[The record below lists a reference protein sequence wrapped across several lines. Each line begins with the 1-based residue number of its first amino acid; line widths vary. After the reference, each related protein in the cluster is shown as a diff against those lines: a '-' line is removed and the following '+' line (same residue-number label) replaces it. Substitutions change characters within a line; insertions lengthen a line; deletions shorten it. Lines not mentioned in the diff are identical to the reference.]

1 MRILVNMSTLKKGGG
16 QNVGLNF
23 IHCISKVKYSDK
35 VFFYAVVQDSEIHK
49 ALLALNEKN
58 IVLMPANPLKKLW
71 RELTQ
76 GRSIVKENSIDII
89 YSYFGYGLYPKSC
102 LQVSGSA
109 DSNLFFP
116 EIDFWKHY
124 SGLQLM
130 AKKAIDSFRIWG
142 VKRATAVIF
151 ENAAMQKRGVELFG
165 LKNTTFIKPSFSLV
179 ESDAQWNLPYAAKN
193 KKVGLFFCGWQLNK
207 NYELIPHLAAELKQ
221 RKIDFHFVITAPA
234 DNSVEHEAF
243 VQSLRSL
250 NVESMVS
257 IVGAI
262 KKAEIPSL
270 YRQIHFVFLLSNL
283 ESFSNNIIEAWQ
295 FAKPLMIANAEWSK
309 AICNDGACY
318 VERVDKTS
326 IASALQAL
334 IENEASYSAL
344 VQKGRTQLSAYP
356 SIEERTQ
363 QEVEYIEKIYHENR

>member
-1 MRILVNMSTLKKGGG
+1 VNMSTLKKGGG

-23 IHCISKVKYSDK
+23 IHCISKMKYSDK

-58 IVLMPANPLKKLW
+58 IVLMPSNPLKKLW

-116 EIDFWKHY
+116 EINFWQHY
-124 SGLQLM
+124 SGVKLM

-179 ESDAQWNLPYAAKN
+179 ESDVKWTLPEAAKN
-193 KKVGLFFCGWQLNK
+193 KKVALFFCGWQLNK
-207 NYELIPHLAAELKQ
+207 NYEIIPHLAFELKQ

-234 DNSVEHEAF
+234 DESLEHKAF
-243 VQSLRSL
+243 VQSLQKL
-250 NVESMVS
+250 GVEDMVS

-270 YRQIHFVFLLSNL
+270 YSQIDFVFLLSNL

-295 FAKPLMIANAEWSK
+295 FNKTLMIADAEWSK

-318 VERVDKTS
+318 VPRDNALS
-326 IASALQAL
+326 IANALQEL
-334 IENEASYSAL
+334 IESEDRYKTF
-344 VQKGRTQLSAYP
+344 VQKGRAQLSAYP

-363 QEVEYIEKIYHENR
+363 QEIDYIEKIYHENR